1 MGMEVNEE
9 NDGSISNEK
18 MKKKERWKTN
28 DRKKNERTKDQI
40 RKENY
45 LFLDFFLKKYY

>member
-18 MKKKERWKTN
+18 KKKKERWKTN
-28 DRKKNERTKDQI
+28 ERKNELTKERSNKKRQ
-40 RKENY
+40 
-45 LFLDFFLKKYY
+45 LFVS